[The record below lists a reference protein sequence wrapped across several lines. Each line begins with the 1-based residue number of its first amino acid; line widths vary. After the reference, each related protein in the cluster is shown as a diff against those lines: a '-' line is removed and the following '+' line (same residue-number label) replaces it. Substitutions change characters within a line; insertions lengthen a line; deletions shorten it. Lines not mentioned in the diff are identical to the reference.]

1 MMRTSED
8 SDEEIESLESTNGA
22 DPGKVMTMH
31 GDEPV
36 EVMLTHPTALSFS
49 CPHIHML
56 EQGAESAVTV
66 PPGPPEVRSVHS
78 QPQGPKL
85 SMLPPGTT

>member
-8 SDEEIESLESTNGA
+8 SADETNHQPATSSDESES
-22 DPGKVMTMH
+22 DD
-31 GDEPV
+31 GDESG

-49 CPHIHML
+49 FPHNHML
-56 EQGAESAVTV
+56 EQVAEAAVPVT
-66 PPGPPEVRSVHS
+66 PSEVRSVHS
-78 QPQGPKL
+78 QPQRPKL

>member
-36 EVMLTHPTALSFS
+36 EVMLTHPTALSLA

-66 PPGPPEVRSVHS
+66 PPLEVRSVHS
-78 QPQGPKL
+78 QPQRPKL